1 VVGKPADLRRW
12 RAQEEEEAVGM
23 QGGGNESDDND
34 SSSEEEEE
42 EGEGEEDEAPKLK
55 SMAAAAPVADDAM
68 DWEDEVTRALTG
80 EAANS
85 AAGEAAEDGAAT
97 KKSKREK
104 KRAKE
109 EREAMVA
116 AAEKARLH
124 GDSAPASVEEFEK
137 ALLTAGN
144 SSFVWIKWLAWHVSR
159 SEVEKAR
166 AVAEKALATIHYR
179 EDAERQ
185 NVWLAYLNLENLY
198 GLPTPAEAVR
208 ERGGSWPSC
217 SERDLRVE
225 IWACCVRGLSQA
237 DARAMRTVNTG
248 TRVELRR

>member
-1 VVGKPADLRRW
+1 MVEKPADPRRC
-12 RAQEEEEAVGM
+12 RAQEEEEAAVGKE
-23 QGGGNESDDND
+23 GGSDDSD
-34 SSSEEEEE
+34 DGASSEEEEE
-42 EGEGEEDEAPKLK
+42 EEAAKPKSK
-55 SMAAAAPVADDAM
+55 AAAAAAAAPVADDAM

-80 EAANS
+80 EAAGS
-85 AAGEAAEDGAAT
+85 VAGEAAEDGAAA

-109 EREAMVA
+109 EREATVA

-124 GDSAPASVEEFEK
+124 GDSAPTSVEEFEK

-166 AVAEKALATIHYR
+166 AVAEKALETIHYR

-208 ERGGSWPSC
+208 ARGGLGSWGVLAGGEVGGGSPKPT
-217 SERDLRVE
+217 R
-225 IWACCVRGLSQA
+225 
-237 DARAMRTVNTG
+237 AR
-248 TRVELRR
+248 